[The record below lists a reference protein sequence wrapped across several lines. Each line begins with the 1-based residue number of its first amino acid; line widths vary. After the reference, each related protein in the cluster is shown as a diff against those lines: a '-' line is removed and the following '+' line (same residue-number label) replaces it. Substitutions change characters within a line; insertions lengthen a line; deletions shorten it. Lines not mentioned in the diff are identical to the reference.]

1 LPCGI
6 RTLGKEATMIKY
18 VLIAFL
24 TLSNGQEVGPTPMAV
39 FDNPQ
44 RCQKAEQV
52 LARNERDYDTT
63 CVERRAS

>member
-1 LPCGI
+1 
-6 RTLGKEATMIKY
+6 MIKY

-24 TLSNGQEVGPTPMAV
+24 TLSNGQEVGPTPMAE
-39 FDNPQ
+39 FDNAQ

-52 LARNERDYDTT
+52 LARSERDYDTI